1 MDPGAKIVMITALGQ
16 EKIVRE
22 CIFAGAD
29 SFIVKP
35 FKEDIVVKAL
45 NQLYHKM

>member
-1 MDPGAKIVMITALGQ
+1 MDPGAKIVMITALGRG
-16 EKIVRE
+16 KIVRE